1 MKKKLTFAVVLL
13 GCLIS
18 CSKGSNSGGTPPN
31 YIGTYNNT
39 AGDGIVTVKQGSG
52 IYTTIKWQYPT
63 NEMIFDSVKVA
74 PDLTFTVNQFLK
86 NQPYPMNN
94 GIHAIGTGN
103 FGTNT
108 IHFNFTVNGTIIYDG
123 VKH

>member
-1 MKKKLTFAVVLL
+1 MKTKLIFAALLVVF
-13 GCLIS
+13 LIS
-18 CSKGSNSGGTPPN
+18 CSTGSNPINLPN

-39 AGDGIVTVKQGSG
+39 AGDGIVTVTQGSG
-52 IYTTIKWQYPT
+52 IYTTIRWQYPT
-63 NEMIFDSVKVA
+63 NAMIFDSVKVA
-74 PDLTFTVNQFLK
+74 SDRTFTVNQILK
-86 NQPYPMNN
+86 NQPYAFNN
-94 GIHAIGTGN
+94 DIHAIGTGN